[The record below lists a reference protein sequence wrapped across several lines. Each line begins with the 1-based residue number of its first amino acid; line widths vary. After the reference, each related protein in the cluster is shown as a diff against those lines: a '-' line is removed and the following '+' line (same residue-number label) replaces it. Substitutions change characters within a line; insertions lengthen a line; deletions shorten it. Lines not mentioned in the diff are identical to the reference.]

1 MNKEKQFKRV
11 NYHTIVN
18 NLLMLNMFIM
28 KIELN

>member
-18 NLLMLNMFIM
+18 KFINVKQVYN